1 MSLLSKLF
9 GGGNGAAPKA
19 EPIEYKGFSITP
31 APAKEGSR
39 YRIGA
44 MVEKD
49 GKSHHLIRADT
60 LDDAQSADEASVNK
74 AKQLIDQVGDA
85 LFN

>member
-1 MSLLSKLF
+1 MSLFSKLF

-19 EPIEYKGFSITP
+19 QPIEYKGFSITP
-31 APAKEGSR
+31 APEKENGR

-49 GKSHHLIRADT
+49 DKSHRLIRADT
-60 LDDAQSADEASVNK
+60 LDDLQSAEEASINK
-74 AKQLIDQVGDA
+74 AKQLIDQVGDS
-85 LFN
+85 LFG